1 MVEKATRRDAMVG
14 ATTGLLAASAGPVRS
29 AQAQQKIAAPN
40 PGQTNPS
47 ALTTFAQ
54 VTKPANGVI
63 MPEGYVRAMAQFA
76 VSVGLADR
84 QHVQSPP
91 HDQPGAQPGLLDGIV
106 PVAPRGRIAMLAD
119 YVPRPRPS

>member
-14 ATTGLLAASAGPVRS
+14 AATGLLAVSAGPVRS
-29 AQAQQKIAAPN
+29 AQAQQEIAAPN

-47 ALTTFAQ
+47 APTTFAQ

-76 VSVGLADR
+76 YLWGWPLVNMVSGGTDVAVFKVGDDML
-84 QHVQSPP
+84 
-91 HDQPGAQPGLLDGIV
+91 
-106 PVAPRGRIAMLAD
+106 VAISESSERRRSL
-119 YVPRPRPS
+119 